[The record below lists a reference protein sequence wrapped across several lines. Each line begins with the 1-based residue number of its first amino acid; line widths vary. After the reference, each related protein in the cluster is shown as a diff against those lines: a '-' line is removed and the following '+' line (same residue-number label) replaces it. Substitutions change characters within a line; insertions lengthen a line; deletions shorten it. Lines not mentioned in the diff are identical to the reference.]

1 LILNIFATWRKTDA
15 MIQNYE
21 LLLSELKF
29 QMTRSTGPGGQH
41 VNKVN
46 TRVELRFSVKDS
58 QFLDDEQKNKIFEK
72 LQNRINNRGELLVVS
87 DITRSQLKNK
97 QECIRKFIQ
106 LINDALTPESIRV
119 PTKPTMGSKK
129 VRLEAKKR
137 ISSKKQLRKKP
148 GFDL

>member
-1 LILNIFATWRKTDA
+1 
-15 MIQNYE
+15 
-21 LLLSELKF
+21 
-29 QMTRSTGPGGQH
+29 

-58 QFLDDEQKNKIFEK
+58 QFLDDEQKNKILEK
-72 LQNRINNRGELLVVS
+72 LHNRINNRGELLVVS

-119 PTKPTMGSKK
+119 PTKPT
-129 VRLEAKKR
+129 
-137 ISSKKQLRKKP
+137 ISSKKVQA
-148 GFDL
+148 GG